1 MAGWKSGRWGIFIIS
16 LILAAN
22 LLCPGLMKHG
32 VAIADQK
39 AGAPA
44 PREER
49 GVSASGEAAGY
60 HTALAGEPLHTV
72 FMGKTVDIPAL
83 DRRRVTALRTS
94 HTPKFRIVRSFFM

>member
-1 MAGWKSGRWGIFIIS
+1 MRLPSFPSPLRFAEWGVTGHPRQMGWFSRHWD
-16 LILAAN
+16 
-22 LLCPGLMKHG
+22 
-32 VAIADQK
+32 IADQK

-49 GVSASGEAAGY
+49 GVAASGEAAGY